1 MLLITLCIATV
12 SYARDIM
19 VIVNPP
25 GIKVTSGTCIL
36 YGAHNDS
43 VGSVRINDNGIL
55 SLPDSGFAKIMVD
68 AEDCSPRLIEISVHS
83 SDTIVLKPVSLLSE
97 VVITPENVK
106 DLGDRLSYHIP
117 MSDMNRYPNFYQALN
132 EIPHLTVL
140 PSGGAFYEGGSDVKF
155 LINGVETTR
164 AELQTISK
172 EDISRIELYRN
183 PPARFAA
190 QGIATVV
197 DVRTKSKI
205 HGGNFGMD
213 VDQAFYP
220 LKGYNSAAFYYN
232 YRQSRFSLLYSGGNA
247 HYDKYRQNEILSY
260 RHDGVDYEKIKR
272 GLDSKSDED
281 NNNLSL
287 SFQNNREGSYLYNLQ
302 AGAAWNRLNEN
313 VRQSVTSNL
322 GEYDA
327 QNFLKSNYNKYNV
340 ANYFEKQ
347 LGENKRYGVILGN
360 LNYQHFDTK
369 YASSYREFSN
379 DGKSDAMDSHSAY
392 KTNLDGVFG
401 ELQYELPKNK
411 AGYLSLAVFDSYKHN
426 SYVDAVTPFYKTT
439 NTLGMNATWIG
450 SWKQLRWYAVMG
462 VSAYHI
468 STSLLEKPYDMVLP
482 SPRLQ
487 LTWRPRWAFQLI
499 GGYSYTGSVPSIAQ
513 LSETEQWLDTR
524 LVYHGNSLLSPY
536 KEHSL
541 YLQGNFNNRYA
552 YASLRLGY
560 INSPDMICSQY
571 TATDRYMLETVVN
584 LDRYEALTGQFDMTI
599 CPLGNNKLT
608 FWNRVILAEVNGK
621 NPQYSWKGHRFQW
634 MSQLAL
640 NLDKWSFS
648 AFYQYPGKIAD
659 GQLIRPRAECWYVMA
674 YFRPMPNLSV
684 GLKWFMPFGKGF
696 RESEYTVKDAPVYA
710 ETGCDIR
717 DGANYVSLLFPG
729 TSHSVGIRTGHVR
742 NSPMAITIR
751 VCCINDGQVS
761 LGQTA

>member
-1 MLLITLCIATV
+1 MDINHKRQHALMLLITLCIATV

-450 SWKQLRWYAVMG
+450 SWK
-462 VSAYHI
+462 
-468 STSLLEKPYDMVLP
+468 
-482 SPRLQ
+482 
-487 LTWRPRWAFQLI
+487 
-499 GGYSYTGSVPSIAQ
+499 
-513 LSETEQWLDTR
+513 
-524 LVYHGNSLLSPY
+524 
-536 KEHSL
+536 
-541 YLQGNFNNRYA
+541 
-552 YASLRLGY
+552 
-560 INSPDMICSQY
+560 
-571 TATDRYMLETVVN
+571 
-584 LDRYEALTGQFDMTI
+584 
-599 CPLGNNKLT
+599 
-608 FWNRVILAEVNGK
+608 
-621 NPQYSWKGHRFQW
+621 
-634 MSQLAL
+634 
-640 NLDKWSFS
+640 
-648 AFYQYPGKIAD
+648 
-659 GQLIRPRAECWYVMA
+659 
-674 YFRPMPNLSV
+674 
-684 GLKWFMPFGKGF
+684 
-696 RESEYTVKDAPVYA
+696 
-710 ETGCDIR
+710 
-717 DGANYVSLLFPG
+717 
-729 TSHSVGIRTGHVR
+729 
-742 NSPMAITIR
+742 
-751 VCCINDGQVS
+751 
-761 LGQTA
+761 